1 LITMCGI
8 FGCIVTE
15 GTAAPLIHESLKRLE
30 YRGYDSVGITTIDNG
45 AIFTKKDQGK
55 IDEVHRLVNLDD
67 LPGTIGIGH
76 TRWATHGAPLKVN
89 AHPHADCSGR
99 IVVVHNGIIENFS
112 ELKLEL
118 VSRGHVF
125 VSKTDTEVIAHLVEE
140 ILKDKPGLNLTDAVR
155 ETVKRLEGS
164 YALAVVSANEP
175 DKIICARNESP
186 LVLGVGENAVYC
198 ASDIPA
204 FLPLTNKAVFIKN
217 GEFIILSRKGYEIRK
232 IQDDSVIT
240 REPTIIE
247 WSSEMAVKQGY
258 PHFMIKE
265 IHEQPATLR
274 NTLRLQDDYLDL
286 ISTFLDRASE
296 VFLVACGTSFH
307 ACLAASYMFSKLAFL
322 PTYPVYASEFVEQHG
337 KSVNIDSTILAV
349 SQSGETADTLAAVTA
364 SQQRAATI
372 LGLTNAIGSTLTR
385 VSRVYIGQQSG
396 PEIGVAATKTFT
408 SQLSVMAQLALRLA
422 KKRGKVSQD
431 EMDYIEE
438 KLEKLPDI
446 VQTIINTQLPTM
458 KEIAHKYKDAKVFFF
473 LGRGISTATAFEGR
487 LKLMEIA
494 YVPSIA
500 FPAGES
506 KHGPIS
512 LIEPGFPVVFICP
525 KDGSH
530 KTLIGNIM
538 EMKARGAS
546 IISVVEEDDEE
557 IKALSDDYVCV
568 PCEIPEVLSPIP
580 FAVPLQM
587 LAYFMA
593 LERGYNPD
601 MPRNLAKSVT
611 VK

>member
-1 LITMCGI
+1 MCGI
-8 FGCIVTE
+8 FGCIVNE
-15 GTAAPLIHESLKRLE
+15 GKAAPLIHESLKRLE
-30 YRGYDSVGITTIDNG
+30 YRGYDSVGITTINNG
-45 AIFTKKDQGK
+45 VLFTKKDQGK
-55 IDEVHRLVNLDD
+55 IDDVHRLLNLDD

-76 TRWATHGAPLKVN
+76 TRWATHGAPLKIN
-89 AHPHADCSGR
+89 AHPHADSSGR

-118 VSRGHVF
+118 ESRGHVF

-140 ILKDKPGLNLTDAVR
+140 TLKDKTHLSLADAVR
-155 ETVKRLEGS
+155 EAVKRLEGS

-217 GEFIILSRKGYEIRK
+217 GELIILSRTGYEIRK
-232 IQDDSVIT
+232 IQDDRVIT

-274 NTLRLQDDYLDL
+274 NTLRLQDHYLDL

-438 KLEKLPDI
+438 KLQKLPDI
-446 VQTIINTQLPTM
+446 VQTIINTQIPKM
-458 KEIAHKYKDAKVFFF
+458 KEIAHKYKDAKIFFF

-546 IISVVEEDDEE
+546 IISVVEENDEE

>member
-1 LITMCGI
+1 MCGI

-446 VQTIINTQLPTM
+446 VQTIINTQLPKM

-473 LGRGISTATAFEGR
+473 LGRGISTATAYEGR

-530 KTLIGNIM
+530 KTLIGNIN

-568 PCEIPEVLSPIP
+568 PREIPEVLSPIP

-593 LERGYNPD
+593 LERGHNPD